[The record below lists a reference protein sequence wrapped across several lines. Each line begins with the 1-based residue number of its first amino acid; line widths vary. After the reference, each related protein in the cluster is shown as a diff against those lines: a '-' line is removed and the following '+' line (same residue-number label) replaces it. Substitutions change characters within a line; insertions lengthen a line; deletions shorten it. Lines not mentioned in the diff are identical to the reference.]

1 MPSLR
6 EVWPKL
12 EQWRTV
18 MMNMTTCLSFKG
30 GREKVE
36 VWAIEILAMNQ
47 DLRMILAKKVKKL
60 NGNFGKMQQALTRA
74 EEAALIIINKNNN
87 MRKKFSTNSM
97 TFSILQTIQTMM
109 HQETTLKELTTKLIC
124 R

>member
-12 EQWRTV
+12 EQRRTV

-30 GREKVE
+30 GREKVG

-60 NGNFGKMQQALTRA
+60 NGNVGKMQQALTLA
-74 EEAALIIINKNNN
+74 EEAALIIMNKNNN
-87 MRKKFSTNSM
+87 MRKKF
-97 TFSILQTIQTMM
+97 
-109 HQETTLKELTTKLIC
+109 
-124 R
+124 